1 MNLKKVVESV
11 LLEYNNELEHY
22 WPKDASN
29 EGISF
34 LALYLVSDVGC
45 KGSIENWK
53 EFFNDPKATWTG
65 SNYSDWEKDGNH
77 LSLGFSGDV
86 DETEPRWETTSEQMN
101 YILDRW
107 QEACEKKPNKII
119 ITRDGSGKVAVDFED

>member
-1 MNLKKVVESV
+1 MEKLILIYDKK
-11 LLEYNNELEHY
+11 NKIY
-22 WPKDASN
+22 WPTDDSN
-29 EGISF
+29 IPHLAYF
-34 LALYLVSDVGC
+34 LTDDVGC

-65 SNYSDWEKDGNH
+65 SNYSDWEKNGNH
-77 LSLGFSGDV
+77 LALGFSGDV
-86 DETEPRWETTSEQMN
+86 EEDGPRWETTTDQMN

-119 ITRDGSGKVAVDFED
+119 ITRDDSGKVTVNFED